1 MNDIDDSEMSFI
13 DNPDSKTL
21 NNIIK
26 PSVEIPSIQQIV
38 LALISDKDN
47 IELKTEIYNPLAM
60 TLIEMFAKTFKQ
72 KGYLKTDLFIESLI
86 FIYRL
91 NMVSNKRKSR
101 IEVEHILSSW
111 MEKIKTDDQLKLMV
125 KTD

>member
-60 TLIEMFAKTFKQ
+60 TLIEMFGKTFKQ

>member
-13 DNPDSKTL
+13 DNSDSKTL

>member
-1 MNDIDDSEMSFI
+1 MSNIDNSEMSII

-26 PSVEIPSIQQIV
+26 PSVEVPSIQQIV
-38 LALISDKDN
+38 LALISDKEN
-47 IELKTEIYNPLAM
+47 IELKTEIFNPLAM
-60 TLIEMFAKTFKQ
+60 TLIQMFGKVFKQ
-72 KGYLKTDLFIESLI
+72 KKYLKTSKFIKLLV
-86 FIYRL
+86 FIYEL

-101 IEVEHILSSW
+101 TEVEHILSSW

-125 KTD
+125 KSD